1 MKKSFKKAGAA
12 VLSMAMLLSMGAIS
26 MPVYAET
33 PGSVTVSIPG
43 AFKQGEGDEEKV
55 DQALYDADSTAD
67 LKYDYLDLAGIT
79 EANVH
84 MYKVAS
90 LGTDGWSWE
99 APFRGTTQDAHPNS
113 TEGFTTWE
121 ALLETLEIRDGDTS
135 ENKNNFT
142 SSSAD
147 LQKLASYLERTVRNL
162 QAVNAPGSTA
172 TSEEKTAAAAALA
185 SIEKGTYK
193 TLSPTN
199 TSVTLS
205 DPSSATMNEIGY
217 YLLVTETDESGVIIQ
232 PVLVSLK
239 NGKHMNASLKGT
251 KIRIDK
257 SIVDVSGEDDTIAD
271 TGDSA
276 VVAKEDTVKYQI
288 KAQLPTY
295 DANVTAGSITPFQ
308 IIDTADPGIKL
319 DYSNLKVYLS
329 EDGELDTTEDHL
341 LSIGSN
347 KDYTVSGTSDNGF
360 TVEISGTQMLAQTA
374 TSTLKT
380 ITTGDPATQKYK
392 NMEGMYIFVVVDAT
406 VNDKWTADDVDDAVA
421 AYKAENTGATNEEAA
436 AAVAAQGIVEGDYKF
451 DRTYTAHKTI
461 QDITDAD
468 VASVTDSDALSYINR
483 GIYSKEELDAVANA
497 TGLKVTGDVADRMV
511 QKVNANGDPVYL
523 NDSNEETTDETQ
535 AKKVNGVAVRA
546 EMVDPNGGSNLLKRV
561 KILMARDNANA
572 SNGNTNTARMVYGN
586 VYSTGGGSADDED
599 STKLFS
605 VDLNLTK
612 YTQKLTLSEANEITD
627 KAGIVAWLG
636 LTGTPTDAQIVAALK
651 EKANTVTTAP
661 ASTAY
666 DSDMVTLISGLDD
679 SGNPQLES
687 GDAEKAASLIKAYN
701 DSLDTA
707 ADNLEYASQTT
718 KDPVQNAV
726 FKLSKVDD
734 PTDANSAL
742 TEIGYAASDAQGNL
756 KVLGTAT
763 AEQYTKYK
771 AGTPDTEDSNKIIV
785 KVDDTHY
792 YWYSPDSEDAW
803 IMLTEGTYEIE
814 EVYAPAGYKKNTGG
828 ARFTISCAKDSVSED
843 YTGEF
848 SGSSDSDLF
857 RPLADRETTGSKPT
871 VTFDFVGA
879 EGELQNDM
887 YNALAD
893 TLPATGGIG
902 TVLFTAGGISVVL
915 IAGAL
920 FVMYMKKRNSEEEE

>member
-1 MKKSFKKAGAA
+1 
-12 VLSMAMLLSMGAIS
+12 
-26 MPVYAET
+26 
-33 PGSVTVSIPG
+33 
-43 AFKQGEGDEEKV
+43 
-55 DQALYDADSTAD
+55 
-67 LKYDYLDLAGIT
+67 
-79 EANVH
+79 
-84 MYKVAS
+84 
-90 LGTDGWSWE
+90 
-99 APFRGTTQDAHPNS
+99 
-113 TEGFTTWE
+113 
-121 ALLETLEIRDGDTS
+121 
-135 ENKNNFT
+135 
-142 SSSAD
+142 
-147 LQKLASYLERTVRNL
+147 
-162 QAVNAPGSTA
+162 
-172 TSEEKTAAAAALA
+172 
-185 SIEKGTYK
+185 
-193 TLSPTN
+193 
-199 TSVTLS
+199 
-205 DPSSATMNEIGY
+205 
-217 YLLVTETDESGVIIQ
+217 
-232 PVLVSLK
+232 
-239 NGKHMNASLKGT
+239 MNASLKGT
-251 KIRIDK
+251 KIRVDK
-257 SIVDVSGEDDTIAD
+257 SIVEVSGGDDTIAD

-276 VVAKEDTVKYQI
+276 VVAKNDTVQYQI

-319 DYSNLKVYLS
+319 DHSNLEVYLS
-329 EDGELDTTEDHL
+329 EDGELDTTEDYL
-341 LSIGSN
+341 LQVGSN
-347 KDYTVSGTSDNGF
+347 KDYSLTGTSDNGF
-360 TVEISGTQMLAQTA
+360 TVNISGTQMLGQSSS
-374 TSTLKT
+374 STLKSIMT
-380 ITTGDPATQKYK
+380 EGNDPEQKYP
-392 NMEGMYIFVVVDAT
+392 NMEGMYIFVVVEAT
-406 VNDKWTADDVDDAVA
+406 VNDKWTAEGVA
-421 AYKAENTGATNEEAA
+421 AEVAKYKAANPNTTLTDAQIEEEL
-436 AAVAAQGIVEGDYKF
+436 GIKEGDYKF

-461 QDITDAD
+461 QDITDD
-468 VASVTDSDALSYINR
+468 DIDNVTDSDALSYINR

-497 TGLKVTGDVADRMV
+497 TGLQVTGGVADTMV
-511 QKVNANGDPVYL
+511 PKVNANNEPVYL
-523 NDSNEETTDETQ
+523 NSSNEETTDVTQ
-535 AKKVNGVAVRA
+535 AKLGEDNQPVRA

-572 SNGNTNTARMVYGN
+572 SNGNTNTASMVYGN

-612 YTQKLTLSEANEITD
+612 YTQKLTLSEASAITD

-636 LTGTPTDAQIVAALK
+636 LASDATDAAILAKLK
-651 EKANTVTTAP
+651 EKADEVTEAP
-661 ASTAY
+661 ATGTY
-666 DSDMVTLISGLDD
+666 DD
-679 SGNPQLES
+679 SIVTIINGLTETDPATLGT

-701 DSLDTA
+701 ASLD
-707 ADNLEYASQTT
+707 NGYASETT

-734 PTDANSAL
+734 PTDANSTL
-742 TEIGYAASDAQGNL
+742 TEIGYAASDARGNL

-792 YWYSPDSEDAW
+792 YWYSPASEDAW

-843 YTGEF
+843 YTGKF

-920 FVMYMKKRNSEEEE
+920 FVMYMKKRNAEDEE